1 VRVFWLIARHEYLRN
16 VRRRSFLG
24 TTFGLPLFMIV
35 MTALSILA
43 GSLGGGD
50 VSHIGYVDESG
61 VLASLDANPG
71 FRAFANRAEATEA
84 LEAKNIQA
92 FYVLPANYTRSGSV
106 ELVYWD
112 RRPSPRLSSRFE
124 TFLREGLVKGLSPQ
138 VAKRVLAG
146 SARPVVRTLDGRQE
160 SGGSGLAGVILPF
173 AFGLFISFALM
184 SASGYLMRAISD
196 ERENRTIEVMT
207 TSVSPGQLVAGKAV
221 GLVGVALT
229 QVALWAIVAVVA
241 FTVASRFV
249 ASLAGIEIPWSLLG
263 VLAAFFVP
271 LFVLAASLVIVLGVV
286 VTDSR
291 QGQGVA
297 GFIGLLFLLPLFLSP
312 LIADQPN
319 GPAMV
324 AFTLFP
330 TTSLL
335 TIAVR
340 WAATAIPLWQLA
352 SSWLI
357 LACCA
362 WGSLWLA
369 PRVFRRGMLR
379 YGQRMSF
386 RSLVDAARGR
396 D

>member
-1 VRVFWLIARHEYLRN
+1 MRTFWLIARHEYLRN

-24 TTFGLPLFMIV
+24 ATFGLPLFMIV
-35 MTALSILA
+35 MVAVSIVA
-43 GSLGGGD
+43 GTLGAGE
-50 VSHIGYVDESG
+50 VSTVGYVDDSG
-61 VLASLDANPG
+61 LLASVEGNPG
-71 FRAFANRAEATEA
+71 FRAFPSREDATAA
-84 LEAKNIQA
+84 LRSRSIQA
-92 FYVLPANYTRSGSV
+92 FYVVPTDYAHSGAV

-112 RRPSPRLSSRFE
+112 RRPSERLSSKFD
-124 TFLREGLVKGLSPQ
+124 TFLREGLTKGLSPQ
-138 VAKRVLAG
+138 VAARVLAG
-146 SARPVVRTLDGRQE
+146 PAQPMVQTLDGSQRA
-160 SGGSGLAGVILPF
+160 GGDGLAVVLLPF

-229 QVALWAIVAVVA
+229 QVALWAVVAVVA
-241 FTVASRFV
+241 FTVASHFV
-249 ASLAGIEIPWSLLG
+249 TGLAGVTIPWTLIG

-271 LFVLAASLVIVLGVV
+271 LFVLAASLVIMLGVV

-291 QGQGVA
+291 QGQAVA
-297 GFIGLLFLLPLFLSP
+297 GFIGLLFLLPLFFSFL
-312 LIADQPN
+312 LADQPN
-319 GPAMV
+319 GSAMV
-324 AFTLFP
+324 ALTLFP

-335 TIAVR
+335 SIAIR
-340 WAATAIPLWQLA
+340 WGATTIPLWQA
-352 SSWLI
+352 VTSWLI

-362 WGSLWLA
+362 GGLLWMA

-379 YGQRMSF
+379 YGQRMSL
-386 RSLVDAARGR
+386 RGLLDAARGR